1 MNIGEGGRERGKG
14 LESAREGREGRMDRK
29 RGCGVGGRRRV
40 WGQSVVWERRC
51 EWGVERGSW
60 EEDRV
65 LIEKR
70 RNLNDQAEQ
79 IGIEK

>member
-1 MNIGEGGRERGKG
+1 MNIGEGGREREG
-14 LESAREGREGRMDRK
+14 ERVRECAGREGGTDVWMERVG
-29 RGCGVGGRRRV
+29 RGRGRV

-70 RNLNDQAEQ
+70 RNLNDQTEQ
-79 IGIEK
+79 IGIDK

>member
-1 MNIGEGGRERGKG
+1 MG
-14 LESAREGREGRMDRK
+14 
-29 RGCGVGGRRRV
+29 RV